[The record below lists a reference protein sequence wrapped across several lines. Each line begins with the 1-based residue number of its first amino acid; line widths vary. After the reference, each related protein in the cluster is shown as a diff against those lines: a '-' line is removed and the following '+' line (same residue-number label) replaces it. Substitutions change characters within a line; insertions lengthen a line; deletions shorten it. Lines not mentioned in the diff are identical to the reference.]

1 MVWTIWDPILFT
13 KQYRILLIIDKFD
26 PNLILVLINK
36 LKPYRFVED
45 HTFQLILIKPSD
57 ILLEELVETNH
68 SNNIFIEEPIEVTC
82 FDNLFNE
89 KLVETNHS
97 SDLFI
102 EELIQLNIKGLT
114 VNNPI
119 ERFFFCN
126 SSNQ

>member
-1 MVWTIWDPILFT
+1 M
-13 KQYRILLIIDKFD
+13 IIDKFD
-26 PNLILVLINK
+26 PNLVVLINK
-36 LKPYRFVED
+36 LKPYRFVKD

-57 ILLEELVETNH
+57 ILLEELVGTTH
-68 SNNIFIEEPIEVTC
+68 SNKIFIEEPIEVTY

-97 SDLFI
+97 GDLFI

-114 VNNPI
+114 INNPI
-119 ERFFFCN
+119 ERIFFCS